1 MKIIEM
7 EEIESLERML
17 MAKKYVIE
25 QAHLYFQYLQE
36 QDDIRYGEYLSSK
49 MDGSDR
55 TKDVINQF
63 VEDAEPYI
71 KDYTTCFVLIETLED
86 SGILME
92 ELQSFKNIAEKLNN
106 EVILMWSY
114 AISTDIAPRQ
124 CKMTVVLSK

>member
-1 MKIIEM
+1 MKKIEM

-17 MAKKYVIE
+17 MAKKYVIK
-25 QAHLYFQYLQE
+25 QAPLFFQYLQE
-36 QDDIRYGEYLSSK
+36 QDEIRYGEYLSSK

-63 VEDAEPYI
+63 VKDESYI
-71 KDYTTCFVLIETLED
+71 KDYTTCFVLIETFEE

-92 ELQSFKNIAEKLNN
+92 ELQALKNIAEKLNN
-106 EVILMWSY
+106 DVILMWSY
-114 AISTDIAPRQ
+114 AFSTDIAPRQ